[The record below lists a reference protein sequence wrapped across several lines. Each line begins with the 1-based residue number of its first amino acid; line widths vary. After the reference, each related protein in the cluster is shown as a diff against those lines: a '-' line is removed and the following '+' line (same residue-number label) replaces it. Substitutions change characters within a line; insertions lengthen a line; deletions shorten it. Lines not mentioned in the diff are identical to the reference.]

1 MTALGPQYPTAGGRG
16 VGGPVRVFDTLLF
29 FVAIKIVSLLF
40 ILLFGCVLQDNFVVS
55 MYLYSKFTDSDQ

>member
-1 MTALGPQYPTAGGRG
+1 M
-16 VGGPVRVFDTLLF
+16 RVFDTLLF